1 MMRRGSRREG
11 AKVLWAA
18 IIRGL
23 AYSLPA
29 DAGYHCW
36 CGDRLI
42 LTGMI
47 CGVEAFGTVPTP

>member
-29 DAGYHCW
+29 DAGYHC
-36 CGDRLI
+36 
-42 LTGMI
+42 
-47 CGVEAFGTVPTP
+47 